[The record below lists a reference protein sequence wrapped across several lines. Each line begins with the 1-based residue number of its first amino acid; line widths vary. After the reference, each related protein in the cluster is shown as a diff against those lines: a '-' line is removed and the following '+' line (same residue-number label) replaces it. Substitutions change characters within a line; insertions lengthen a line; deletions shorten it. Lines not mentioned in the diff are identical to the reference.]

1 MTRWHTLVWY
11 KGCFPRIWFCSLI
24 QWPYNGTCS
33 ECVYGIS
40 ALETNL
46 PKQPV
51 ECRTSVFKWL
61 ALWQATSKT
70 PWELHLGK
78 WMLPEC
84 WKCMFVPACKIVILK
99 FECSIQSW
107 FGTLL
112 STSSWGFDC
121 LTFLHLSAVALPW
134 SLDSALGWFAFTEQA
149 KKCLTMWFSCLA

>member
-78 WMLPEC
+78 MDVTWMLEMHVC
-84 WKCMFVPACKIVILK
+84 SSLQDSEFEIRMFYTKLVWNLAFNLFLRVWLFDLPTSLC
-99 FECSIQSW
+99 CGS
-107 FGTLL
+107 TLEFRFSFRL
-112 STSSWGFDC
+112 ICFHRTS
-121 LTFLHLSAVALPW
+121 
-134 SLDSALGWFAFTEQA
+134 
-149 KKCLTMWFSCLA
+149 KKMFNYVV